1 MFVVNVFYTLNE
13 AESYKE
19 AMKQAGIYRQIKVYR
34 TDDGFAV
41 SGIMISRKNKL
52 RKLNTMF
59 G

>member
-1 MFVVNVFYTLNE
+1 MFVVNVFDTLNE

-19 AMKQAGIYRQIKVYR
+19 AMKQAGIYRQIKVYK
-34 TDDGFAV
+34 TEDGYAV
-41 SGIMISRKNKL
+41 SGIMVNRKNKL